1 MKKLPFTYGTI
12 TLLSDF
18 VNREA
23 DVKQLSQNFLSGIN
37 AVIISPRRWGKSSLV
52 EKTIQTLKDEKDLVI
67 CKIDLY
73 NVRSEEDFYLKLANT
88 VLKETASKWEEF
100 MAHAK
105 AFLSQLLPQISMGTN
120 DENSLS
126 FGLSWKDLQ
135 KKPDDILDLAE
146 KIAEKKGIR
155 IVICLD
161 EFQNIATFGDSL
173 ALQKK
178 LRSHFQQHQHVS
190 YCLYGSKRHMLM
202 DVFTNASM
210 PFYKFGNILF
220 LEKIKTEEWV
230 SFIMKRFSDTRKE
243 ISEKQAERIVSL
255 VDNHSYY
262 VQQLSQQVW
271 LRTTKKCTD
280 DIVEQAHLSLVQQL
294 SLLFVTLTEG
304 LSNTQINYLKA
315 FLSGE
320 KQLSSKEVLQKY
332 RLGTSANAVRLKRTL
347 VQNDVLDDVG
357 NKLTFQDPLYEFWL
371 RKEYFRIMNYKL

>member
-88 VLKETASKWEEF
+88 VLKETASKWE
-100 MAHAK
+100 
-105 AFLSQLLPQISMGTN
+105 
-120 DENSLS
+120 
-126 FGLSWKDLQ
+126 Q

-304 LSNTQINYLKA
+304 LSNTQINYLN
-315 FLSGE
+315 
-320 KQLSSKEVLQKY
+320 
-332 RLGTSANAVRLKRTL
+332 TST
-347 VQNDVLDDVG
+347 
-357 NKLTFQDPLYEFWL
+357 E
-371 RKEYFRIMNYKL
+371 